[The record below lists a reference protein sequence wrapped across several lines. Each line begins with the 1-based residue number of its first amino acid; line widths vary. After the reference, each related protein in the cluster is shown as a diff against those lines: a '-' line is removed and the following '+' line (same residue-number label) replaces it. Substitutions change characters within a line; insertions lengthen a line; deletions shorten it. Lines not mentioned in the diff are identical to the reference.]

1 MQAIKS
7 VRKLIQA
14 DPASSRSAVLAAL
27 VLALESEEPFNLTRL
42 YGLPYEDF
50 ELALKLVQEWRLDRY
65 YSAKYRL
72 LDASLLAGRHT
83 EPAIG

>member
-14 DPASSRSAVLAAL
+14 EPDSQRSKVLAAL
-27 VLALESEEPFNLTRL
+27 VLALESEEPFNLARL
-42 YGLPYEDF
+42 YELGYEDF
-50 ELALKLVQEWRLDRY
+50 EQALKLIQEWRLDRY

-72 LDASLLAGRHT
+72 LDISMQAERVGTA
-83 EPAIG
+83 AN